1 MKKLILLLL
10 LGTLSTTVV
19 EAKTKYLEKDYQTLW
34 CSANNGITEVVLS
47 DKTRVDCVL
56 EDYAVEVDW
65 AKKWA
70 EAVGQSLYYAKVLD
84 KKPGILLLMTNG
96 EKDEKYLQRLRVVTE
111 DLGIKVFVM
120 RSMEVVNEEY

>member
-34 CSANNGITEVVLS
+34 CSANNGVTEVVLP
-47 DKTRVDCVL
+47 DKARVDCVL
-56 EDYAVEVDW
+56 EDYAVEADW

-70 EAVGQSLYYAKVLD
+70 EAVGQSLYYAKVLN

-96 EKDEKYLQRLRVVTE
+96 EKDEKYLQRLRVITE
-111 DLGIKVFVM
+111 DLGIKIFVM

>member
-34 CSANNGITEVVLS
+34 CSANNGITEVVLP

-65 AKKWA
+65 
-70 EAVGQSLYYAKVLD
+70 G
-84 KKPGILLLMTNG
+84 
-96 EKDEKYLQRLRVVTE
+96 
-111 DLGIKVFVM
+111 
-120 RSMEVVNEEY
+120 

>member
-19 EAKTKYLEKDYQTLW
+19 EAKTKYLEKDYQTFW
-34 CSANNGITEVVLS
+34 CSANNGITEVVLP
-47 DKTRVDCVL
+47 DKARVDCVL
-56 EDYAVEVDW
+56 EDYAVEADW

-70 EAVGQSLYYAKVLD
+70 EAVGQSLYYAKVLN